1 MREITLE
8 DRVVT
13 TQLRRAVE
21 LKPDATF
28 IEFPDISYSY
38 AAFDELTNS
47 VANSLRALGL
57 QKYGK
62 IAILAR
68 NGPEF
73 ISTWFAAAKLGAMY
87 VPINTDY
94 KGEILRYQLNNA
106 DVTHILIDSEF
117 VERLDEVISELPN
130 LKHVIVSG
138 ASDIHGSLHNCTVL
152 TASELSHGAR
162 HDPGVDIAFDDPH
175 AISFTSGTTG
185 PSKGVLTVNAHVI
198 RFAWDW
204 ARYMKFET
212 HEAIYTPLPMFHAI
226 GSWLGVL
233 PTVLNAARIAVAP
246 RFSASSY
253 WNDVRGAKADI
264 AHGIFSMVPIL
275 LKQPERPDDAD
286 QPARAFYNGNE
297 NPEFERRFNCRIV
310 EVYGATETGIVA
322 GNDVTS
328 KRVHGSCGKPNDETF
343 ELSIVDDHDAPVK
356 AGEIGEIVIRP
367 REPHAILREYYKK
380 PEATAE
386 AFRNLWFHTGDNG
399 KIDDSGNLFFID
411 RKKDAIR
418 RRGENISSYE
428 LEFAINC
435 HPEILECAAVAVLS
449 ELGEDDVKVVV
460 VLKPGTRTTAADLW
474 RFFEEKL
481 PRFWIPSYIEL
492 THQLPKTGSHKV
504 QKFLLRERGKANA
517 LYARDAKTGEIR
529 EL

>member
-1 MREITLE
+1 VRKIALE

-13 TQLRRAVE
+13 KQLRRAVE
-21 LKPDATF
+21 LRPDATF
-28 IEFPDISYSY
+28 LDFPDVSFSY
-38 AAFDELTNS
+38 ARFDELTNS
-47 VANSLRALGL
+47 IANSLRALGL
-57 QKYGK
+57 EKYGK

-73 ISTWFAAAKLGAMY
+73 LSTWFAAAKLGAMY

-94 KGEILRYQLNNA
+94 KGEILRYQLDNA
-106 DVTHILIDSEF
+106 DVTHILIDPEF
-117 VERLDEVISELPN
+117 LERLDEVIDELPK
-130 LKHVIVSG
+130 LRHVIVSAESDLPSRVFKRP
-138 ASDIHGSLHNCTVL
+138 ASVAAELAHGP
-152 TASELSHGAR
+152 R
-162 HDPGVDIAFDDPH
+162 HDPNIPVSFDDPH

-185 PSKGVLTVNAHVI
+185 PSKGVLTVNAHVV

-204 ARYMKFET
+204 ARYMEFET

-253 WNDVRGAKADI
+253 WNDVRKAKADI

-297 NPEFERRFNCRIV
+297 NPEFEKRFKCRIV

-322 GNDVTS
+322 GNSVTDS
-328 KRVHGSCGKPNDETF
+328 RLQGSCGKPNGETF
-343 ELSIVDDHDAPVK
+343 DVAIVDEHDAPVK
-356 AGEIGEIVIRP
+356 PGEIGEIVIRP
-367 REPHAILREYYKK
+367 KEPHAILREYYKK

-386 AFRNLWFHTGDNG
+386 AFRDLWFHTGDNG
-399 KIDDSGNLFFID
+399 RIDASGHLYFVD

-428 LEFAINC
+428 LEFAINL
-435 HPEILECAAVAVLS
+435 HPDILECAAVAVVS
-449 ELGEDDVKVVV
+449 DLGEDEVKVVV
-460 VLKPGTRTTAADLW
+460 VLKPGVSTSAVDLW
-474 RFFEEKL
+474 EFFEQKL
-481 PRFWIPSYIEL
+481 PRFWIPSFIEL
-492 THQLPKTGSHKV
+492 SPNLPKTGSHKV
-504 QKFLLRERGKANA
+504 QKFLLKTRGEANS
-517 LYARDAKTGEIR
+517 LYARDSKTGEIK